1 VALVVAVNGADDAR
15 RAATAAQALGV
26 PLMLVSAPGA
36 GGFAGCGWFAALV
49 RATQGAFPQLYVT
62 WALDCGDRAGD
73 VMEALASEALASEAL
88 ASEALAAG
96 RPLVIFTGGDA
107 AAARLRS
114 VAAARG
120 ATLRQDR
127 PDALILRA
135 GGDVVAAARD
145 RLSRSV
151 PICGENPP

>member
-1 VALVVAVNGADDAR
+1 MTLSVMVNGADDAR

-49 RATQGAFPQLYVT
+49 RATQGAFPQLCVT

-73 VMEALASEALASEAL
+73 AM
-88 ASEALAAG
+88 EALAAG
-96 RPLVIFTGGDA
+96 CCPVVIFTGGDA

>member
-1 VALVVAVNGADDAR
+1 MALVVAVNGADDAR

-36 GGFAGCGWFAALV
+36 GGFAGCGWFAAMV
-49 RATQGAFPQLYVT
+49 RATQGAFPQLCVT

-73 VMEALASEALASEAL
+73 AM
-88 ASEALAAG
+88 EALAAG

-107 AAARLRS
+107 AAARLKS

>member
-1 VALVVAVNGADDAR
+1 MTLSVMINGADDAR
-15 RAATAAQALGV
+15 RAAAAAQALGV

-49 RATQGAFPQLYVT
+49 RATQGAFPQLCVT

-73 VMEALASEALASEAL
+73 AMEALAA
-88 ASEALAAG
+88 EALAAG

-107 AAARLRS
+107 AAARLKS

>member
-1 VALVVAVNGADDAR
+1 MALAVMVNGADDAR

-49 RATQGAFPQLYVT
+49 RATQGAFPQLCVT

-73 VMEALASEALASEAL
+73 ATAALT
-88 ASEALAAG
+88 AG
-96 RPLVIFTGGDA
+96 CPVVIFSGGDA
-107 AAARLRS
+107 AATRLRG

-120 ATLRQDR
+120 AALRQDR

>member
-1 VALVVAVNGADDAR
+1 MALAVMVNGADDAR
-15 RAATAAQALGV
+15 RAAEAAQALGV

-36 GGFAGCGWFAALV
+36 GGFAGGSWFAAVV
-49 RATQGAFPQLYVT
+49 RATQGAFPELCVT

-73 VMEALASEALASEAL
+73 AM
-88 ASEALAAG
+88 EALAAG
-96 RPLVIFTGGDA
+96 RPVVIFTGGDA

-127 PDALILRA
+127 PDALILRP